1 METYNYYEAVKRDVK
16 NVIGEYDI
24 DYSQDIATTYS
35 ELYDELWTNDSVTGN
50 GSGSYTFNRYQAEE
64 YLAHNLSLAEE
75 ALDYFDSEIK
85 LDAEYLDVTIR
96 CYLLA
101 NALKEVLEDMYKRF
115 GTMDEL
121 YDIYE
126 EYGHIDTLDYY
137 LEE

>member
-1 METYNYYEAVKRDVK
+1 MEAYNYYEAVKRDVK
-16 NVIGEYDI
+16 DVIGEYNI

-50 GSGSYTFNRYQAEE
+50 GSWSYTFNRYQAEE

-101 NALKEVLEDMYKRF
+101 NALKEVLEECINVL
-115 GTMDEL
+115 EL
-121 YDIYE
+121 WMSYMIYTKNT
-126 EYGHIDTLDYY
+126 GISIR
-137 LEE
+137 